1 MFNRRSC
8 GQSFLQLGAMVREIR
23 CRDNGMALA
32 GAWEDGA
39 VGLEMFLVNYET
51 VRQFQDSCVSNF
63 AD

>member
-1 MFNRRSC
+1 
-8 GQSFLQLGAMVREIR
+8 MVREIR